1 MFPYCSRHRF
11 FQSTYFTFYAMKHVS
26 ILVPIGHTSLV
37 NIEGTHQ
44 MLNQVNGFL
53 AQMGKPPLFNIQLVG
68 LEKETRQATGLFTV
82 NPDALIGDIKQT
94 DLIIIPAIHGDPKAA
109 LERNA
114 AFVPWIVQQY
124 RAGAEVVSFCI
135 GAYFLA
141 ATGLLEGRTC
151 ATHWL
156 HAHDFREMFPN
167 VNLVDDKIMTEDDGI
182 YTSGGAYS
190 YLNLLL
196 YLVEKYAGREVAIL
210 TAKTFMI
217 DIDRDSQSPF
227 IIFEGQKKH
236 DDEVIKKAQE
246 FIEGH
251 YQEKITVDRL
261 ASMFALGRRSLERRF
276 KKATCNT
283 INEYIQRVKIEAA
296 KKTLETSRKNISEVM
311 YDVGYTDT
319 KAFRSIFRK
328 ITNLSPI
335 EYKHKYN
342 KEAVMQ
348 ATL

>member
-1 MFPYCSRHRF
+1 
-11 FQSTYFTFYAMKHVS
+11 MKHVS
-26 ILVPIGHTSLV
+26 ILTPLGHTSLV

-44 MLNQVNGFL
+44 VLSQVNGFL
-53 AQMGKPPLFNIQLVG
+53 QQMRRPPIFDVHLVG
-68 LEKETRQATGLFTV
+68 LEQETRQSTGLFTV
-82 NPDALIGDIKQT
+82 NPDTLIGDIKKT
-94 DLIIIPAIHGDPKAA
+94 NLIIIPAIHGNPKAA
-109 LERNA
+109 LDRNKA
-114 AFVPWIVQQY
+114 YIPWIIQQY
-124 RAGAEVVSFCI
+124 KSGAEIASFCI

-141 ATGLLEGRTC
+141 ATGLLEGKAC

-156 HAHDFREMFPN
+156 HAHDFRLMFPG

-196 YLVEKYAGREVAIL
+196 YLIEKHVGREVAIL

-217 DIDRDSQSPF
+217 DIDRNSQSPF
-227 IIFEGQKKH
+227 IMFEGQKKH
-236 DDEVIKKAQE
+236 DDEIIKKAQVY
-246 FIEGH
+246 IEAN
-251 YQEKITVDRL
+251 YQERITVDQL

-283 INEYIQRVKIEAA
+283 VNEYIQRVKIEAA

-319 KAFRSIFRK
+319 KAFRSIFKK

-335 EYKHKYN
+335 EYKQKYN
-342 KEAVMQ
+342 KEALLQV
-348 ATL
+348 AV